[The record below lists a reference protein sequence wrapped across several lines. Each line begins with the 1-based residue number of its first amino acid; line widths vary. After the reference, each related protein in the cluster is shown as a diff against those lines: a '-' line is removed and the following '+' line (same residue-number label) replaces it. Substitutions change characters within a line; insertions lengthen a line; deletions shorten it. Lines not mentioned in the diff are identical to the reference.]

1 MNTTSEK
8 KKVIFCKHCRGEI
21 NIISDGKSDFYKDP
35 TQGFR
40 WVKINLPGIIC
51 QHCRMIIIVK

>member
-1 MNTTSEK
+1 MITTSVETK
-8 KKVIFCKHCRGEI
+8 FCKHCRGEI
-21 NIISDGKSDFYKDP
+21 KIYCEGENKFYKDP

-40 WVKINLPGIIC
+40 KVKINLPGIIC